1 MSSTTV
7 TATATPATEPIS
19 LPTKSWQSIV
29 AAKQAEQFS
38 RIPEAWRLT
47 PEMLPA
53 EGTIDLRP
61 TASTCGILSERE
73 LLITG
78 ETYDATSL
86 ADEVAKGTY
95 SATETITAFCKRAAV
110 GQQLC
115 SFMTEICF
123 NEAIEKAKKLDE
135 HYRATGKTVGPLHGL
150 AITFKECFHV
160 KGFDAC
166 NGYVSRCFDKST
178 TTTPIIQLVEEA
190 GAVLIGKTNIPQTML
205 VAECHNNV
213 FGQTKNP
220 VVSNLSCGGSSG
232 GEGSIAA
239 WHGSSLGV
247 GTDVGGSIRLPAAF
261 NAVYGYKPS
270 VGVLPFIGYAPSGW
284 SGVNSG
290 IPAVLGPLGQSI
302 RDMRLFTKVVRAQK
316 PWTFDP
322 AVIPGVM
329 EVPLPEKKP
338 VVGIL
343 YESGIKPH
351 PPVRRAL
358 HEAVA
363 KLEVAGYEV
372 RDFTPTCPDF
382 KEIRDIAAEML
393 TSDGLSYQTR
403 ELAKSGEPAVP
414 SVVNFGYWGNPRL
427 EHEEVWALGTRK
439 GAMQKAMLDAWQA
452 LGIDILIA
460 PSAPH
465 TPIQQDRCTSELYT
479 VAWNVMDYPA
489 IIVPFGHA
497 DKAKDVPDTE
507 FTPMNDLDAKIHT
520 WYDAELMHNSPTSLQ
535 LVGPR
540 LGDAALLHFAE
551 ELDAVLHA

>member
-1 MSSTTV
+1 MSSVTV
-7 TATATPATEPIS
+7 TATETPAPELTQP
-19 LPTKSWQSIV
+19 PAKSWQSIV
-29 AAKQAEQFS
+29 AAKQAEQLS

-61 TASTCGILSERE
+61 LASTGGILSERE

-86 ADEVAKGTY
+86 AAEVAKGTY

-115 SFMTEICF
+115 SFMSEICF
-123 NEAIEKAKKLDE
+123 NEALEKAKKLDE
-135 HYRATGKTVGPLHGL
+135 HYKATGKPVGPLHGL
-150 AITFKECFHV
+150 AMTFKECFHI

-178 TTTPIIQLVEEA
+178 TTTPIIQLVEAA
-190 GAVLIGKTNIPQTML
+190 GAVVIGKTNVPQTML

-220 VVSNLSCGGSSG
+220 IVSNLSSGGSSG
-232 GEGSIAA
+232 GEGSISAF
-239 WHGSSLGV
+239 HGNSIGV

-270 VGVLPFIGYAPSGW
+270 VGILPFIGYAPSGW
-284 SGVNSG
+284 PGVNSG
-290 IPAVLGPLGQSI
+290 IPAVLGPLGRSM

-322 AVIPGVM
+322 AVIAGIM
-329 EVPLPEKKP
+329 EGPLPEKKP

-343 YESGIKPH
+343 YESGVRPH
-351 PPVRRAL
+351 PPVRRVL
-358 HEAVA
+358 REAVT
-363 KLEVAGYEV
+363 KLEAAGYEV

-382 KEIRDIAAEML
+382 KEIRDVAAKLL
-393 TSDGLSYQTR
+393 TSDGLSYPTR

-414 SVVNFGYWGNPRL
+414 SVVNFGYWGNGRL
-427 EHEEVWALGTRK
+427 EHEEVWALGARK
-439 GAMQKAMLDAWQA
+439 GALQKQMLDAWQA

-465 TPIQQDRCTSELYT
+465 TPIQQHLCTSELYT
-479 VAWNVMDYPA
+479 VAWNAMDYPA

-497 DKAKDVPDTE
+497 DKAKDLPDAE
-507 FTPMNDLDAKIHT
+507 YTPKNDLDAKIHT
-520 WYDAELMHNSPTSLQ
+520 WYDAELMHNSPTSIQ
-535 LVGPR
+535 FVGPR
-540 LGDAALLHFAE
+540 LSDAALLHFAE